1 MKLLDDYILQTSTQ
15 SLILKENTASY
26 ASNREFKDG
35 MFRLLFSEKRAAL
48 ELLNSLEGTE
58 RSWRASRAA

>member
-1 MKLLDDYILQTSTQ
+1 MEDDHILRAEGK
-15 SLILKENTASY
+15 SLILKENTAPY

-48 ELLNSLEGTE
+48 ELLNALEGTK